1 MTILFL
7 NIFPLVQACFIFKA
21 GIIIRYINYDK
32 LIYIYLELSKSIKY
46 VKIIITYFIMC
57 DKIIITY
64 KIHFLYRI

>member
-1 MTILFL
+1 MPILFL
-7 NIFPLVQACFIFKA
+7 NIFPLVQPCFIFKA

-57 DKIIITY
+57 MIR
-64 KIHFLYRI
+64 LL

>member
-1 MTILFL
+1 MPILFL

-57 DKIIITY
+57 MIR
-64 KIHFLYRI
+64 LL